1 MTLHLSTVGV
11 VTAYWTVLTNSIII
25 TRFHTKA
32 MMGPAGNI
40 TREGW
45 YACVF
50 MYMCIHVCT
59 CVCMCVCVC
68 VRACMHVCVCVCVIS
83 WCAGSELHRTQ
94 DYFLRTSEGIQSIC
108 SIIKSLRYHCTADIK
123 LVAKFLCQVKCMSQG
138 YGQRHGE
145 ESQSNGELWE

>member
-11 VTAYWTVLTNSIII
+11 VTAYWTVLTNSINI

-45 YACVF
+45 CVCVF

-59 CVCMCVCVC
+59 FVCILYVVCVMCACVSDVYMCVYVYVCACVVC
-68 VRACMHVCVCVCVIS
+68 DKLAC
-83 WCAGSELHRTQ
+83 W
-94 DYFLRTSEGIQSIC
+94 
-108 SIIKSLRYHCTADIK
+108 
-123 LVAKFLCQVKCMSQG
+123 
-138 YGQRHGE
+138 
-145 ESQSNGELWE
+145 